1 MPKITRALQKIFGS
15 TAGGTEIGQ
24 FGSLAAGTPT
34 YTTNPVTIQQL
45 SNFLQGWYGAVIS
58 GASPAI
64 EDMNALFYLITY
76 QLAYV
81 MQQGVPEWNASTE
94 YYIGSLASDGAG
106 KFYLSLTDT
115 NLNNALTNATH
126 WRPMFQSP
134 LSGLQL
140 TISSNTVLPSG
151 ITGNVYLVD
160 TTSGTVRIDL
170 PVAPVAPTVITI
182 KDAGGAVGTNPLTI
196 RPTAGVQ
203 LEGVAGD
210 YVIYAPYWEGTIYY
224 DGTKYWFV

>member
-34 YTTNPVTIQQL
+34 YTTNPVSIQQL

-76 QLAYV
+76 QLAYL

-94 YYIGSLASDGAG
+94 YYIGSMAQDGNG
-106 KFYLSLTDT
+106 IVYVSLVDN
-115 NLNNALTNATH
+115 NLNNALTNSAFWRSFQTSVVTINPSATPTKTILPIENNTTFLI
-126 WRPMFQSP
+126 RSANGAQSI
-134 LSGLQL
+134 QL
-140 TISSNTVLPSG
+140 P
-151 ITGNVYLVD
+151 
-160 TTSGTVRIDL
+160 
-170 PVAPVAPTVITI
+170 APTANFRFTI
-182 KDAGGAVGTNPLTI
+182 KDRDNSFGTNNCTI
-196 RPTAGVQ
+196 IRNGSESIENLASNY
-203 LEGVAGD
+203 VANASGGS
-210 YVIYAPYWEGTIYY
+210 YVFFC
-224 DGTKYWFV
+224 DGTNWFKL